1 MASHNSNDFSSP
13 QEAIEGYLEALLED
27 VADYDES
34 EEELT
39 QEESPFASADVVA
52 AANPITEE
60 PIAEVV
66 TPVIEESQPDPVQT
80 EPVIA
85 SEPEMLTRVFAPSG
99 EEQYSV
105 QPKTQTSSDFER
117 PVEVAYQEAPSVVM
131 PELQIAE
138 EVIEPVVET
147 ITETVTETFV
157 ATPEPEHKVAEPVIE
172 FEVAEPVVDVQVEAE
187 ISEPEVAFVEPEV
200 ATEEALLEQVML
212 DEPVVDVRIEENIET
227 EIEEEVKLQPRDNEG
242 WTEGRPNWAQE
253 RFECLLFVVKG
264 LKLAVPLAELGGIHK
279 QEKEPTPLFGQPG
292 WFLGILR
299 NNRMNIGLVDTA
311 QWVMPEY
318 INGDH
323 NTDYRFAIHIHN
335 SEWGLACDEV
345 AEAISLDPSEVKWRT
360 KLGRRPWL
368 AGTVVD
374 HMCALI
380 DVAAFARLLDSDK
393 VPVDLQALDAEDE
406 E

>member
-1 MASHNSNDFSSP
+1 MASHNGNDFSSP
-13 QEAIEGYLEALLED
+13 QEAIEGYLEALLQD
-27 VADYDES
+27 VADYEEPEDALQEEPAPIKAKEIEPETAAETVFES
-34 EEELT
+34 ETVEETVNKPLVED
-39 QEESPFASADVVA
+39 QG
-52 AANPITEE
+52 
-60 PIAEVV
+60 
-66 TPVIEESQPDPVQT
+66 
-80 EPVIA
+80 
-85 SEPEMLTRVFAPSG
+85 TRVFAPSG
-99 EEQYSV
+99 EEQTFAPPV
-105 QPKTQTSSDFER
+105 AKTQIDTSFER
-117 PVEVAYQEAPSVVM
+117 PTEVAYQETPTVVM

-138 EVIEPVVET
+138 PVAEQEAAISEPVVET
-147 ITETVTETFV
+147 VE
-157 ATPEPEHKVAEPVIE
+157 PEP
-172 FEVAEPVVDVQVEAE
+172 EVAEPVVETVVAEPEPVIDTPEPAVVEE
-187 ISEPEVAFVEPEV
+187 IDEPIVETSVAEPEVV
-200 ATEEALLEQVML
+200 TEEAFVKQVIL
-212 DEPVVDVRIEENIET
+212 DEPVSNNLIDENIET
-227 EIEEEVKLQPRDNEG
+227 EVEEEVKLQPQENEG
-242 WTEGRPNWAQE
+242 WTDGRPNWAQG

-318 INGDH
+318 IDGDH

-345 AEAISLDPSEVKWRT
+345 AEAISLDPNEVKWRT

-393 VPVDLQALDAEDE
+393 VPVDLQALNADGDE

>member
-1 MASHNSNDFSSP
+1 MTRSFSLS
-13 QEAIEGYLEALLED
+13 IVTLIL
-27 VADYDES
+27 
-34 EEELT
+34 
-39 QEESPFASADVVA
+39 A
-52 AANPITEE
+52 AC
-60 PIAEVV
+60 
-66 TPVIEESQPDPVQT
+66 SGPDKP
-80 EPVIA
+80 
-85 SEPEMLTRVFAPSG
+85 
-99 EEQYSV
+99 
-105 QPKTQTSSDFER
+105 
-117 PVEVAYQEAPSVVM
+117 
-131 PELQIAE
+131 
-138 EVIEPVVET
+138 EPVVIVE
-147 ITETVTETFV
+147 
-157 ATPEPEHKVAEPVIE
+157 PEP
-172 FEVAEPVVDVQVEAE
+172 EVAEPVVETVVAEPEPVIDTPEPAVVEE
-187 ISEPEVAFVEPEV
+187 IDEPIVETSVAEPEVVTEEAFVE
-200 ATEEALLEQVML
+200 QVIL
-212 DEPVVDVRIEENIET
+212 DEPVSNTLIDENIET
-227 EIEEEVKLQPRDNEG
+227 EVEEEVKLQPQENEG
-242 WTEGRPNWAQE
+242 WTDGRPNWAQG

-318 INGDH
+318 IDGDH

-345 AEAISLDPSEVKWRT
+345 AEAISLDPNEVKWRT

-393 VPVDLQALDAEDE
+393 VPVDLQALNADGDE